1 MAVPDPRPTP
11 AGQDATPDGRPMS
24 LTERLVLRLAYRIGA
39 MLGECVAF
47 GLAGPALNR
56 PVPGCLVFV
65 ALSGVTGFVVAAA
78 VYGYDLGEIADAFF
92 GLLALFILLAPVWI
106 LAVGLLAGI
115 FGCLAGRR

>member
-1 MAVPDPRPTP
+1 
-11 AGQDATPDGRPMS
+11 MS

-65 ALSGVTGFVVAAA
+65 ALSGVTGVVVGAA
-78 VYGYDLGEIADAFF
+78 VAHGYDLGEIADAFF